1 MSVPR
6 WRDFWERV
14 GRFET
19 RIAVA
24 AQILAKNLEAAQKV
38 AITAKSPDGFVGGL
52 AST

>member
-6 WRDFWERV
+6 WRDFWERG

-24 AQILAKNLEAAQKV
+24 AQILAKNLKAAQKV
-38 AITAKSPDGFVGGL
+38 AITVESPDGFVGGL